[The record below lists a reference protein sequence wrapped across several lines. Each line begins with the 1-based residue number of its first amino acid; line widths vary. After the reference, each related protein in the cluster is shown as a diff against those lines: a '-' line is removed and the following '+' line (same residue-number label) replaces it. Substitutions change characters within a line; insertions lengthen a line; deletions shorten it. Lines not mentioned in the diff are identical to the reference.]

1 MRVRNFIIENRNLFM
16 DTLEKELCIYG
27 ISYVRINNEIHFLD
41 QIIRFYDIEKDKL
54 NIINEFFI
62 KEYNIQE
69 IKIPT
74 LLEMDMISLI
84 KKYPII
90 DVKYLHHFEMKNNT
104 SFQKRN
110 YKIQQQESHKVK
122 QQLKRFS
129 K

>member
-27 ISYVRINNEIHFLD
+27 ISYVRIDNEIHFLD
-41 QIIRFYDIEKDKL
+41 QIIRFYD
-54 NIINEFFI
+54 
-62 KEYNIQE
+62 IQE

-90 DVKYLHHFEMKNNT
+90 NVKYLHHFEIKNNT

-122 QQLKRFS
+122 KQLKRFS